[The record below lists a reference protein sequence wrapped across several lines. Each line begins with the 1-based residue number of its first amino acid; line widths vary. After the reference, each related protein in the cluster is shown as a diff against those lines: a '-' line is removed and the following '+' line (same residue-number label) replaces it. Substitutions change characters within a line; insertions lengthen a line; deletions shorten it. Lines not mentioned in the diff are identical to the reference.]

1 MSSSKISWIEYITVF
16 KQMTGAGK
24 GLDSL
29 NRKWLFKFLEL
40 TWGQFDIRHG

>member
-1 MSSSKISWIEYITVF
+1 MSSSKISWIGLTAVF
-16 KQMTGAGK
+16 KQMTGAGE

-40 TWGQFDIRHG
+40 TWGQYDIRHG